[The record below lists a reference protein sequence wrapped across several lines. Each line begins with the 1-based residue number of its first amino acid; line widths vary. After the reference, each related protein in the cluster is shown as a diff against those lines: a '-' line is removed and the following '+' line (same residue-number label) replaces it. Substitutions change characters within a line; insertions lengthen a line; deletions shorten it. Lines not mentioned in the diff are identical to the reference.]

1 MIGASPITLAQA
13 TIWRA
18 RQPKL
23 RDGQRIRPS
32 SKHWGPPDYYQSP
45 MLGSPWQ
52 CAKGMAELKSNNVE
66 CKCRKVKP

>member
-32 SKHWGPPDYYQSP
+32 SKHWGLPDYYQSP
-45 MLGSPWQ
+45 MPGSPWQ
-52 CAKGMAELKSNNVE
+52 CAKCMAELKNNNVE

>member
-1 MIGASPITLAQA
+1 MTGASPVTIAQA

-32 SKHWGPPDYYQSP
+32 SKHWGAPDYYQSP

-66 CKCRKVKP
+66 CKCKGKKP